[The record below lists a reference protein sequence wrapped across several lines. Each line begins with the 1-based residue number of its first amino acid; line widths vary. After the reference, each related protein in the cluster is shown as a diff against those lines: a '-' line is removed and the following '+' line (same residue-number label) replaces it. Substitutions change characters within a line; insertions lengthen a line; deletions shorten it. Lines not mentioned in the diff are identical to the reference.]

1 MSKPDNLLTIDPAI
15 ELKFKGP
22 FTQPVTSHMSLKNP
36 TDKKI
41 LFKIKT
47 TAPKKYCVRPNCG
60 TIDPKSSVEI
70 AICLQPFVFDP
81 NEKNKHK
88 FMVQSLVAPEGEI
101 NAEQLWKEFPSDQV
115 MDAKLRCTFEMPE
128 EKMKEGNV
136 SQLTTHLLKN
146 ESLMSDSLQSSGSA
160 AGDMV
165 TAKSNDPD
173 FARATAEV
181 RELREE
187 NSKMRQ
193 ENLEL
198 NEQVIRLKTMVDSH
212 KSLDSSSTSAP
223 SAKLISNPYSPPQ
236 LGQQQQMP
244 IIWVVAALAMA
255 VFGLILGKF
264 VL

>member
-101 NAEQLWKEFPSDQV
+101 NAEQLWKDIPSEQV

-136 SQLTTHLLKN
+136 SQLSAQLLKN
-146 ESLMSDSLQSSGSA
+146 ESMNESLQSSGSA
-160 AGDMV
+160 GDMI
-165 TAKSNDPD
+165 TAKTTDSD
-173 FARATAEV
+173 FVRATAEV

-198 NEQVIRLKTMVDSH
+198 NEQIIRLKSLVDSH

-244 IIWVVAALAMA
+244 IIWVVAAVAMA

>member
-1 MSKPDNLLTIDPAI
+1 MLKLENLLVIDPPQ

-60 TIDPKSSVEI
+60 SVDPKSSVEI

-88 FMVQSLVAPEGEI
+88 FMVQSLVAPDGEL
-101 NAEQLWKEFPSDQV
+101 NADQLWKDVNPEQL

-128 EKMKEGNV
+128 SKDGNV

-146 ESLMSDSLQSSGSA
+146 ESLMSDSLQSTGSGS
-160 AGDMV
+160 GEPGLS
-165 TAKSNDPD
+165 KGNDTD
-173 FARATAEV
+173 FVRATAEV
-181 RELREE
+181 RDLREE

-198 NEQVIRLKTMVDSH
+198 NEQLIRLKSM
-212 KSLDSSSTSAP
+212 LDSQKSASSSSAP
-223 SAKLISNPYSPPQ
+223 SAKTISNPYSPPQ
-236 LGQQQQMP
+236 LGQQQQLP
-244 IIWVVAALAMA
+244 IIWVAGALAMA
-255 VFGLILGKF
+255 IFGLILGKF

>member
-1 MSKPDNLLTIDPAI
+1 
-15 ELKFKGP
+15 
-22 FTQPVTSHMSLKNP
+22 MSLKNP

-70 AICLQPFVFDP
+70 ASKLFIICFAFNVFVTFYSFLVCLQPFIFDP

-101 NAEQLWKEFPSDQV
+101 NPEQLWKDIPSDQV

-128 EKMKEGNV
+128 EKFKDGNV

-146 ESLMSDSLQSSGSA
+146 ESLLNESLQSSGSA

-165 TAKSNDPD
+165 TAKTNDND
-173 FARATAEV
+173 FARATVEV

-198 NEQVIRLKTMVDSH
+198 NV
-212 KSLDSSSTSAP
+212 SL
-223 SAKLISNPYSPPQ
+223 
-236 LGQQQQMP
+236 
-244 IIWVVAALAMA
+244 
-255 VFGLILGKF
+255 
-264 VL
+264 